1 MFPNL
6 VIKVLDQFPK
16 TSQKKETGRKM
27 PKLEKAL
34 CQPQKRRQGRKSWS
48 GWPKAVWRCQPDLL
62 LLQIIPEIRHALWN
76 YIHVVFNGFFLCVLG

>member
-34 CQPQKRRQGRKSWS
+34 CQPQKRGEKVGLGGPRRFGGVSPTCFCYRLFQRYDMLYGITYMSFLMDS
-48 GWPKAVWRCQPDLL
+48 FF
-62 LLQIIPEIRHALWN
+62 
-76 YIHVVFNGFFLCVLG
+76 VF

>member
-34 CQPQKRRQGRKSWS
+34 CQPQKRRQGEKKLEWVAQGGLEVSARPAFVKDYS
-48 GWPKAVWRCQPDLL
+48 RDTTCFMELHTC
-62 LLQIIPEIRHALWN
+62 R
-76 YIHVVFNGFFLCVLG
+76 F